1 MTWVIGREGLSGL
14 TQASGLILFSWM
26 GATGTGLFLL
36 SESQQNTLFEIIE
49 ELHEVGEALIP
60 LYLAL
65 HVGSVLVHS
74 LAGKSIWQRMWKFKT
89 SNDQN

>member
-1 MTWVIGREGLSGL
+1 
-14 TQASGLILFSWM
+14 
-26 GATGTGLFLL
+26 LFLL
-36 SESQQNTLFEIIE
+36 NEDQQRAPFEIIE

-74 LAGKSIWQRMWKFKT
+74 LAGRPIWQRMWKFRAN
-89 SNDQN
+89 SE

>member
-1 MTWVIGREGLSGL
+1 MHEGLSGL
-14 TQASGLILFSWM
+14 TQAFGLILLGWM

-36 SESQQNTLFEIIE
+36 NKDQQEMLFEVIE
-49 ELHEVGEALIP
+49 ESHEVGEALIP

-74 LAGKSIWQRMWKFKT
+74 LAGKPIWQRMWKFKA
-89 SNDQN
+89 SND